1 MLNYML
7 LCPAAFCGEARCA
20 GAVSV
25 SAFDAFLNKGI
36 RRRKQLI
43 GFLLGFLRF
52 FCGSTDVKL
61 QLGFCSAR
69 ADNNGGVSAF
79 AESKTKNIAL
89 RQLSSKR
96 KIKLEILCCSV
107 GLILKNFNL
116 VRTELLRRFAAE
128 VAHCAANAFHALTA
142 RKGVGFCFFNIA
154 AEFFV
159 NLLQHVP
166 KS

>member
-1 MLNYML
+1 MQFSFAECLELNPHDRGNTKCTKTTCRTAGGFRMLNYML

-43 GFLLGFLRF
+43 GFLLGLRMR

-69 ADNNGGVSAF
+69 ADNNG
-79 AESKTKNIAL
+79 
-89 RQLSSKR
+89 
-96 KIKLEILCCSV
+96 
-107 GLILKNFNL
+107 
-116 VRTELLRRFAAE
+116 
-128 VAHCAANAFHALTA
+128 
-142 RKGVGFCFFNIA
+142 
-154 AEFFV
+154 
-159 NLLQHVP
+159 
-166 KS
+166 

>member
-1 MLNYML
+1 MHFSFAECLELTPHDRGIQSARNHLPNGGWFSYAEL
-7 LCPAAFCGEARCA
+7 YAFYVRQFFCGEARCA

-43 GFLLGFLRF
+43 GFLLGLRMR

-89 RQLSSKR
+89 RQLSGK
-96 KIKLEILCCSV
+96 KKD
-107 GLILKNFNL
+107 
-116 VRTELLRRFAAE
+116 
-128 VAHCAANAFHALTA
+128 
-142 RKGVGFCFFNIA
+142 
-154 AEFFV
+154 
-159 NLLQHVP
+159 
-166 KS
+166 

>member
-20 GAVSV
+20 GAV

-43 GFLLGFLRF
+43 GFLLGLRMR

-79 AESKTKNIAL
+79 TESKTKCIA
-89 RQLSSKR
+89 
-96 KIKLEILCCSV
+96 
-107 GLILKNFNL
+107 
-116 VRTELLRRFAAE
+116 AAE
-128 VAHCAANAFHALTA
+128 QQ
-142 RKGVGFCFFNIA
+142 K
-154 AEFFV
+154 
-159 NLLQHVP
+159 
-166 KS
+166 KD

>member
-1 MLNYML
+1 M
-7 LCPAAFCGEARCA
+7 R
-20 GAVSV
+20 
-25 SAFDAFLNKGI
+25 
-36 RRRKQLI
+36 
-43 GFLLGFLRF
+43 

-89 RQLSSKR
+89 RQLSGKR

-107 GLILKNFNL
+107 GIILKNFNL

-142 RKGVGFCFFNIA
+142 RKGVGFCFFNVT

-159 NLLQHVP
+159 NILQHVP